1 MNQIME
7 TNSQNNSV
15 KKYWPACVGAE
26 DAAAIFGWPVYYMPF
41 LVRSR
46 HLKPLGKPAQN
57 GRKWFATVELAQ
69 HSQDRDW
76 LDKAVRI
83 VARRIHE
90 MNDKQKKFYE
100 VAKENPEPV

>member
-1 MNQIME
+1 MNMQMNQRE
-7 TNSQNNSV
+7 TGRRTFA
-15 KKYWPACVGAE
+15 ACVGVE

-41 LVRSR
+41 LVRSG

-57 GRKWFATVELAQ
+57 GRKWFATVELVQ

-83 VARRIHE
+83 VAKRIHE
-90 MNDKQKKFYE
+90 MNGKQRINEPSGVGVIDGDKK
-100 VAKENPEPV
+100 